1 MAKQPT
7 KKKAPAKK
15 APAKTKKPEEEVTI
29 IPAPKEQ
36 PAPPPPPPP
45 QQMPQPPKKPGETL
59 WENGILFMDKE
70 FNQENCMPLV
80 RAIMEYN
87 MSPEGQRPEVIHLYI
102 NSPGGAVNSA
112 LHLIDTIKQSKIPV
126 YTYGMGMIASCGVL
140 LMMSGEKGHRYIT
153 QNTSVMSHQY
163 SWGSRGKEHELM
175 SIVKEFELSTERM
188 LDHYKKCTG
197 KSEAYIRKYLLP
209 ESDMWLT
216 PEETVKHG
224 IADKIIQT
232 Y

>member
-1 MAKQPT
+1 MAKAPT
-7 KKKAPAKK
+7 KKKVTKKSPA
-15 APAKTKKPEEEVTI
+15 KKPEEVTKV
-29 IPAPKEQ
+29 IPTPKE
-36 PAPPPPPPP
+36 APQMPPPPPP
-45 QQMPQPPKKPGETL
+45 QQMPPQPKKPGEIL

-80 RAIMEYN
+80 RMIMEYN
-87 MSPEGQRPEVIHLYI
+87 MMPEGQRPEVIRLYI

-112 LHLIDTIKQSKIPV
+112 LHLIDTIKQSAIPV
-126 YTYGMGMIASCGVL
+126 HTYGMGLIASCGVL

-197 KSEAYIRKYLLP
+197 KNEAYIRKYLLP

-224 IADKIIQT
+224 IADHIIQT

>member
-45 QQMPQPPKKPGETL
+45 QQMPQPPKKPGEVL

-87 MSPEGQRPEVIHLYI
+87 MSPEGQRPEVIRLYI

-126 YTYGMGMIASCGVL
+126 HTYGMGMIASCGVL

-224 IADKIIQT
+224 IADHIIQT